1 MKKVIGL
8 TESDLMRLVKKVINE
23 QSEIQ
28 EDYSMTLEGGTIKD
42 TGDEWPDVNVEFESD
57 GYIKLSQKIG
67 RKTSMVILSKNQKK
81 QFAKLIKEA

>member
-28 EDYSMTLEGGTIKD
+28 ESHSVTLEGGTIKG

-57 GYIKLSQKIG
+57 GYIKLSQKID
-67 RKTSMVILSKNQKK
+67 RKTSMVILSKK
-81 QFAKLIKEA
+81 QFAKLIKEE

>member
-28 EDYSMTLEGGTIKD
+28 EAYSMTLEGGTIKG

-57 GYIKLSQKIG
+57 GYIKLSQKING
-67 RKTSMVILSKNQKK
+67 KNSKVILSKK
-81 QFAKLIKEA
+81 QLAKLIKEA